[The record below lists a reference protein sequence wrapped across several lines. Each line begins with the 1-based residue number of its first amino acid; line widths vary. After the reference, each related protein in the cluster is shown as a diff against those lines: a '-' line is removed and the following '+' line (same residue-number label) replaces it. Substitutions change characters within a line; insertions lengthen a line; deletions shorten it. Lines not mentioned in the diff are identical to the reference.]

1 MAKIAARETV
11 YESLLL
17 FDLFPTCHRK
27 ILSPWPR
34 MEGRGSDHPVS
45 GWQRTDLA
53 VSLEVLIYTANI
65 SSRGQYKRVS
75 KTNLKHSPREATV

>member
-1 MAKIAARETV
+1 MAKIAAREIA

-17 FDLFPTCHRK
+17 FDPSPTGHRK
-27 ILSPWPR
+27 IVSPWPR
-34 MEGRGSDHPVS
+34 MEGRGSDDPLS

-65 SSRGQYKRVS
+65 SCKRPVQESRQDKS
-75 KTNLKHSPREATV
+75 